1 MKCQQANLIGCAQWS
16 HQAFHAHQ
24 IADHLIGSGEPP
36 MVGSRG
42 RVELMQF
49 PLRPSPRESTEAM
62 VRNIPI
68 DWHLAGPP
76 ADQ

>member
-1 MKCQQANLIGCAQWS
+1 
-16 HQAFHAHQ
+16 
-24 IADHLIGSGEPP
+24 

-76 ADQ
+76 ADQQQGATPEPADRVGPQAAL